1 MKLDSSTTLLIL
13 AAIVVAGGA
22 YWFFFTGGE
31 EPPLSAG
38 TENQVQTQFKL
49 LVSQLQ
55 PISFDTDIFSD
66 PNFLSLVDLATPI
79 APETSG
85 RIDPFAALSGAS
97 GT

>member
-1 MKLDSSTTLLIL
+1 MKFDSTTVLLII

-22 YWFFFTGGE
+22 YWFFTGGSE

-38 TENQVQTQFKL
+38 IQNEAQTRFKL

-66 PNFLSLVDLATPI
+66 PNFMALVDLATPI

-85 RIDPFAALSGAS
+85 RVDPFASLNGAS